1 METPTDPAANDE
13 DERPFLA
20 VARDPAGATFHVQ
33 AVPVFGV
40 SGPVLLG
47 GREGPAT
54 RGLLGFANRIL
65 ARHGRTKS
73 EDGFGVFVHRDD
85 PRGPIVAESEHGSMR
100 QDREA
105 AQHLVHAIEE
115 GAMATARSGQRQGL
129 WQAATG
135 ALSWRDP
142 FGRCAGAGP

>member
-13 DERPFLA
+13 DDRPFFA
-20 VARDPAGATFHVQ
+20 VARDPAGVTFHVQ

-54 RGLLGFANRIL
+54 RGLLGFANRIF

-73 EDGFGVFVHRDD
+73 EDGFGVFVYRDE
-85 PRGPIVAESEHGSMR
+85 PGGPIVAESEHGSM
-100 QDREA
+100 QQAREA
-105 AQHLVHAIEE
+105 AQHFVDAIEN
-115 GAMATARSGQRQGL
+115 GT
-129 WQAATG
+129 
-135 ALSWRDP
+135 LSDR
-142 FGRCAGAGP
+142 